1 VNTLF
6 DNASAR
12 RRIAFVAFW
21 LHHPGTRLIYG
32 LKQRRWLRRLNTAVL
47 VASIAAAIAIWFFTR
62 ETCFAVT
69 AFVAGHLVWSFVY
82 AGLILGRPEGLFR
95 KA

>member
-1 VNTLF
+1 MNNLI
-6 DNASAR
+6 DDASAR
-12 RRIAFVAFW
+12 RRVAFVAFW

-32 LKQRRWLRRLNTAVL
+32 LKQRRWLRRLNIAVL
-47 VASIAAAIAIWFFTR
+47 VASIGAAVATWFFTR
-62 ETCFAVT
+62 ETCFAVA
-69 AFVAGHLVWSFVY
+69 AFAVGHLVWSFVY